1 MGAHRIDT
9 EGFQHRPPSGKDIFT
24 FCYTSGTTG
33 DRKFQTLLQVP
44 IRFLSFIIVSIHSL
58 YHRFRLRHLLLFI

>member
-44 IRFLSFIIVSIHSL
+44 VSIL
-58 YHRFRLRHLLLFI
+58 IFYHRIHPFTLPSFSSSHLLLFI